1 MPLNRKPS
9 VLLVLASAALLLGAG
24 GLTFWLTSR
33 RQWHNQA
40 LPLGARAIPADA
52 LAVVALSSDRGQW
65 QRLRQLGNASSRDQF
80 DQLVGQWRDRLV
92 TQAGLDFAKDVQP
105 WLGEEVTLALLP
117 GDSIAPPG
125 ELSTAL
131 GAPDQLTRS
140 PWIALLPLR
149 DGAGVQ
155 AKLADHL
162 GAAQAVEGN
171 PYRGVNL
178 QQLGTDPEQ
187 LLYVAVLSPDLAL
200 VSAQA
205 DLVKRGIDSWRGGES
220 LADRPGFAKAFEQL
234 PEPNPLVRLYLDVP
248 KAVTALAQAVEPPL
262 APNRLQALQSPRSLA
277 GTLSL
282 KNQKLHLQ
290 ALSWLDQGPAGFTTG
305 NRADQMPQR
314 LPATSLLMLSMG
326 DFQQFWQDF
335 KAGQQLSALFPFRPE
350 DLSLTLQSAT
360 GLSLEEDFLPWM
372 AGEFGLAVLAP
383 PQPKLQEDGV
393 ALPNPALVL
402 MVKTSDRTAATST
415 LTRLDEVIANR
426 YRFAVD
432 AIDLGGV
439 AVTRW
444 TAPFDSLTLAHG
456 WLAGD
461 VLFFTVGQGI
471 AELVAPQPGRTL
483 AQTSVFQATT
493 GDAPRPNNGHFFID
507 LVDLAKADNQLLL
520 PPLPQEGLFSVA
532 GLEAMGVTATVL
544 SDRQVRYDISLNL
557 KRGDRSPSPP
567 DPQPIPSPPQP
578 Q

>member
-1 MPLNRKPS
+1 MGLNRKPS
-9 VLLVLASAALLLGAG
+9 LILALASAALLGAS

-33 RQWHNQA
+33 RHWDNQA

-65 QRLRQLGNASSRDQF
+65 QRLRQLGNASRRDQF
-80 DQLVGQWRDRLV
+80 DQLVGQWRDRLI
-92 TQAGLDFAKDVQP
+92 TQTGLDFTKDVQP
-105 WLGEEVTLALLP
+105 WLGEEITLALLP
-117 GDSIAPPG
+117 GDSTTPPG
-125 ELSTAL
+125 DPSTAL
-131 GAPDQLTRS
+131 GPPEQLTRS
-140 PWIALLPLR
+140 PWIALIPIR
-149 DGAGVQ
+149 DGASTQG
-155 AKLADHL
+155 KLADL
-162 GAAQAVEGN
+162 LVAAPSLADN
-171 PYRGVNL
+171 PYRGITL
-178 QQLGTDPEQ
+178 QQLGTDPEK

-205 DLVKRGIDSWRGGES
+205 DLVKRGIDSWKGGQS
-220 LADRPGFAKAFEQL
+220 LGERPGFAKAFEQL
-234 PEPNPLVRLYLDVP
+234 PEPDPLVRLYLDVP
-248 KAVTALAQAVEPPL
+248 RAVTALSQSVEPPL

-290 ALSWLDQGPAGFTTG
+290 AISWLDQGPAGFTTG

-314 LPATSLLMLSMG
+314 LPASSLLMLSMG

-350 DLSLTLQSAT
+350 DLNLTLQSAT

-383 PQPKLQEDGV
+383 PRQNPQAGEQ

-402 MVKTSDRTAATST
+402 MVKASDRTAATST

-426 YRFAVD
+426 YRFAID
-432 AIDLGGV
+432 AVDLGGV

-461 VLFFTVGQGI
+461 VLFFTAGQGI
-471 AELVAPQPGRTL
+471 PELVAPQPGRSL
-483 AQTSVFQATT
+483 AQTSAFQSTT

-507 LVDLAKADNQLLL
+507 LADLAKADNQLLL

-567 DPQPIPSPPQP
+567 APLPPQP